1 MSDLG
6 FFEPQLAQ
14 EDTRNEGD
22 IEIEEIENF
31 APALLDEEEE
41 LLNDPDF
48 AELLLSSKNSKEIL
62 GEIRKES
69 RKIGLVDGQAMQ
81 ANLKSVKLMLGTL
94 QSILLLLLRKIS
106 FFFFFFFSHS
116 FAGLVGRTKRLLH
129 AAAESSQFRRLSRQS
144 S

>member
-1 MSDLG
+1 MSSDLG

-81 ANLKSVKLMLGTL
+81 ANFKVKLIARNSSVNSPP
-94 QSILLLLLRKIS
+94 QKNQLLLL
-106 FFFFFFFSHS
+106 
-116 FAGLVGRTKRLLH
+116 
-129 AAAESSQFRRLSRQS
+129 SQFCWPCWPHKKAFTSCC
-144 S
+144 